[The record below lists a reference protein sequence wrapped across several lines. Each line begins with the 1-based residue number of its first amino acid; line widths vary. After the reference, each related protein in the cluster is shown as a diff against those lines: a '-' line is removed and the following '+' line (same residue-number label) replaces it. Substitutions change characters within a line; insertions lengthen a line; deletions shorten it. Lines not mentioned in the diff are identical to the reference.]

1 MARGRRRRQGG
12 PGRWIAAAVA
22 LIVVV
27 AAAVTAVT
35 LLRGN
40 DDDQSDTAG
49 PANTTFKTEY
59 APYVYM
65 TLANR
70 PTLTQIAAK
79 TGANALHLAFAITQG
94 DSCSVAWDGTTAI
107 DKYKAEIKEAVDK
120 DIDVIVSTGGA
131 NGGDVAQACGDAE
144 TTQAQ
149 LQKLVDLGVRYLD
162 FDVEGDERE
171 ADADANSV
179 RAEAIAAL
187 QKKYS
192 DLKVSFTL
200 RAASPTA
207 ADQADGAV
215 STAPWVAAVDA
226 GVTIDRVNLMTMNFG
241 GDVAANDMAAATT
254 AAANGLHQQVQTI
267 QGVESA
273 EAWSMI
279 GITPMIGANDTKGET
294 FSLDNA
300 KTVTQ
305 FATKNGIGMLG
316 YWAAGRD
323 TQCGA
328 DVATQPVANCSGVD
342 QDPYAF
348 ASVFKAVLG

>member
-1 MARGRRRRQGG
+1 M
-12 PGRWIAAAVA
+12 AAVA
-22 LIVVV
+22 VVV
-27 AAAVTAVT
+27 VIAVGAAAFT

-40 DDDQSDTAG
+40 DTDKGDSGT
-49 PANTTFKTEY
+49 ANTASTTEY

-65 TLANR
+65 TLAKR
-70 PTLTQIAAK
+70 PTLLQLADK
-79 TGANALHLAFAITQG
+79 TGANAVHLAFAVTQG
-94 DSCSVAWDGTTAI
+94 DTCSLAWDGTTAI
-107 DKYKAEIKEAVDK
+107 NTYQAEVKAALDKG
-120 DIDVIVSTGGA
+120 IDVIASTGGA
-131 NGGDVAQACGDAE
+131 AGGDVAQTCGDAA

-149 LQKLVDLGVRYLD
+149 LQKLLDLGVRYLD

-171 ADADANSV
+171 ADADANTV

-200 RAASPTA
+200 RAATPTA
-207 ADQADGAV
+207 ADKADGAV
-215 STAPWVAAVDA
+215 NTAPWVAAVDA
-226 GVTIDRVNLMTMNFG
+226 GVTIDRINLMTMNFG
-241 GDVAANDMAAATT
+241 GDVAANDMGAATT

-267 QGVESA
+267 QGIESA

-279 GITPMIGANDTKGET
+279 GITPMIGVNDTKGET

-305 FATKNGIGMLG
+305 FVTKNRVGMLS

-323 TQCGA
+323 TQCGP
-328 DVATQPVANCSGVD
+328 DVAKQPVANCSGVD
-342 QDPYAF
+342 QDTYAY
-348 ASVFKAVLG
+348 ASVFKTVLG